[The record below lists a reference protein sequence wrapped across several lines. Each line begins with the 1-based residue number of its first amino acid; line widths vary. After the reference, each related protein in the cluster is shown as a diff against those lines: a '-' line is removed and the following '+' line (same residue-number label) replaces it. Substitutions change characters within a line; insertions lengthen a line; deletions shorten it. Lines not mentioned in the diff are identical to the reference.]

1 MKVINVDKLRA
12 AMYHEAFEEDSD
24 LQKWEG
30 GCWIRYKM
38 FENVLDSILTIDLP
52 DTDVEKLTDEEQRI
66 FLTAM
71 SKEKKLCQNIEEL
84 WDQLS
89 LSSDDDI
96 DLVKTCEEVVRKV
109 KNVLW
114 TEEPENDEA
123 DD

>member
-1 MKVINVDKLRA
+1 MISVDELRA

-30 GCWIRYKM
+30 GCWIRYKL

-52 DTDVEKLTDEEQRI
+52 DTDVEKLNDEERRI
-66 FLTAM
+66 FLAAM
-71 SKEKKLCQNIEEL
+71 HKEKSHCQNIEEL
-84 WDQLS
+84 WDLLS

-96 DLVKTCEEVVRKV
+96 DLVKTCEEIVRKV
-109 KNVLW
+109 KKVLW
-114 TEEPENDEA
+114 TEELENDET